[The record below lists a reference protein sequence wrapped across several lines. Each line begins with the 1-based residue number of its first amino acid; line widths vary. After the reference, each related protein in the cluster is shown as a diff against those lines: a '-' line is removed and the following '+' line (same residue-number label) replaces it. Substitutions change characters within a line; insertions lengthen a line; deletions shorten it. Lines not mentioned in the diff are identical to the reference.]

1 MCDYY
6 WFLVTCNCLRTS
18 IYSQFM
24 YIKKY
29 AVSDFTIFQ
38 FLLENTEQK
47 WGHLSKTVRIVE
59 LTNAMEQ
66 SPS

>member
-1 MCDYY
+1 
-6 WFLVTCNCLRTS
+6 
-18 IYSQFM
+18 M

>member
-1 MCDYY
+1 
-6 WFLVTCNCLRTS
+6 
-18 IYSQFM
+18 M

-47 WGHLSKTVRIVE
+47 WGHLSKTVYVFE

>member
-1 MCDYY
+1 MSDSY
-6 WFLVTCNCLRTS
+6 WFFVTCDCMQIS
-18 IYSQFM
+18 IYSQIM

-47 WGHLSKTVRIVE
+47 WGHLSKIVYM
-59 LTNAMEQ
+59 LLN
-66 SPS
+66 